1 MAEMG
6 SVILS
11 FLAFVGFCKWKYGL
25 AEFVVEVQEYW
36 QNGGAFSAYL
46 LGQQLLEAR

>member
-11 FLAFVGFCKWKYGL
+11 FLAYVGFCKWKYGL
-25 AEFVVEVQEYW
+25 AESVVKIQEYW

-46 LGQQLLEAR
+46 LGQQWLKAR